1 MSGES
6 VGTGVRRVH
15 LVAVCGVGMAALA
28 GMFKRIGMEVTGSDE
43 NVYPPMSLV
52 LERLG
57 IPVILGHR
65 AENLAMRP
73 DLVVIGNKVSR
84 GNPEVQAVLASG
96 VPYTSFPEALARFF
110 IAGHRSLVVAGT
122 HGKTTSTAMLA
133 WVLECAGHDPGLMIG
148 GDSLDFGGNFKLGR
162 GEFFVVEGDE
172 YDSAFFDKGP
182 KFLHYRPDAVLL
194 NAVEFD
200 HADIYRD
207 LEAVEVAFRRLVGL
221 LPAGAPLVVASDFP
235 RALAVAGVGAATP
248 VTFGLGEGAT
258 WRATDLTDDGQTMR
272 FTVRHGCVAECT
284 LALRQPGPINA
295 RNAMGVFVL
304 ARALGVSGA
313 DIAGALASFRG
324 VARRQE
330 VVGEYGGVTF
340 IDDFAHHPTAVAGVL
355 AAVRKRY
362 PARRLWA
369 LFEPRSNTSR
379 RRVFQKEY
387 VSAFADADRVLIG
400 EVLRKKTDV
409 ISPAD
414 LFSPEE
420 LAADLRA
427 HGHQARSAGS
437 AAELVQLVT
446 TEVLPGDVVL
456 MMSNGDFGGLRRLL
470 AAALREHV
478 S

>member
-6 VGTGVRRVH
+6 LSAGVRRVH

-43 NVYPPMSLV
+43 NVYPPMSSV

-57 IPVILGHR
+57 IPVMLGHR
-65 AENLAMRP
+65 AENLASRP

-84 GNPEVQAVLASG
+84 DNPEVQAVLASG
-96 VPYTSFPEALARFF
+96 LPYTSFPEALARFF

-133 WVLECAGHDPGLMIG
+133 WVLECTGHDPGLMIG
-148 GDSLDFGGNFKLGR
+148 GDSLDFGGNFKIGR
-162 GEFFVVEGDE
+162 GDFFVVEGDE

-207 LEAVEVAFRRLVGL
+207 LEAVEAAFRSLVGL

-235 RALAVAGVGAATP
+235 RALAVAVTGAPTP
-248 VTFGLGEGAT
+248 VTFGLGDGAT
-258 WRATDLTDDGQTMR
+258 WRATDLTDDGQATS

-295 RNAMGVFVL
+295 RNALGVFVL
-304 ARALGVSGA
+304 ARMLGVSGP
-313 DIAGALASFRG
+313 DIAEALARFRG

-330 VVGEYGGVTF
+330 LVGEYGGVTF
-340 IDDFAHHPTAVAGVL
+340 IDDFAHHPTAVAGAL
-355 AAVRKRY
+355 AAVRGRY
-362 PARRLWA
+362 PERRLWA

-387 VSAFADADRVLIG
+387 VSAFAAADRVLIG
-400 EVLRKKTDV
+400 PVLRKPTDV
-409 ISPAD
+409 ISAEQ
-414 LFSPEE
+414 LFSPQE
-420 LAADLRA
+420 LVADLRS
-427 HGHQARSAGS
+427 HGSHARAAASAT
-437 AAELVQLVT
+437 EIVQFVT
-446 TEVLPGDVVL
+446 GEVLPGDVVV
-456 MMSNGDFGGLRRLL
+456 MMSNGDFGGLRPLL
-470 AAALREHV
+470 AAALRDCFT
-478 S
+478 